1 MIYRLYR
8 SSLLTESGLDDV
20 SCTLSFPNMESH
32 LIIIEE
38 DGLRLGKALN
48 ISVMTNAYLID
59 LEASGLRVQDCIGLR
74 LIDGEYQI
82 YWTDGNRT
90 IYEHTYTADKNLA
103 ERKLK
108 EAVFRF
114 RWMKEAR
121 PGARYAV
128 KALRHV
134 SNKELVE
141 IERQIQI
148 EFARRGIHG
157 ELVNDT
163 FNERYVADFIDR
175 NFERID
181 YCDGD
186 DELDEEKAM

>member
-1 MIYRLYR
+1 MRQA
-8 SSLLTESGLDDV
+8 E
-20 SCTLSFPNMESH
+20 TLNM
-32 LIIIEE
+32 
-38 DGLRLGKALN
+38 
-48 ISVMTNAYLID
+48 SVMTNAYLID
-59 LEASGLRVQDCIGLR
+59 LEASGLCVQDCIGLR

-90 IYEHTYTADKNLA
+90 IYEHTYTADKRLA

-108 EAVFRF
+108 ESVFRF

-121 PGARYAV
+121 PGARYATKV
-128 KALRHV
+128 LRHV

-148 EFARRGIHG
+148 EFAKRGIRG
-157 ELVNDT
+157 DLSNDT
-163 FNERYVADFIDR
+163 FNERYVADFIER

-181 YCDGD
+181 YCDG
-186 DELDEEKAM
+186 EEGLDEEKAI

>member
-1 MIYRLYR
+1 
-8 SSLLTESGLDDV
+8 
-20 SCTLSFPNMESH
+20 MESH
-32 LIIIEE
+32 LIRIDEK
-38 DGLRLGKALN
+38 GLRLAETLN
-48 ISVMTNAYLID
+48 MSVMTSAYLID

-82 YWTDGNRT
+82 YWTDGDRT
-90 IYEHTYTADKNLA
+90 IYEHTYTNDKRVA

-114 RWMKEAR
+114 RWMREAR

-128 KALRHV
+128 KALRFV
-134 SNKELVE
+134 SDKELVE

-148 EFARRGIHG
+148 EFAKRGIHG
-157 ELVNDT
+157 DLVNDT
-163 FNERYVADFIDR
+163 FYERYIADFIDR

-181 YCDGD
+181 YCDGE
-186 DELDEEKAM
+186 DELDEEKAI

>member
-1 MIYRLYR
+1 
-8 SSLLTESGLDDV
+8 
-20 SCTLSFPNMESH
+20 
-32 LIIIEE
+32 
-38 DGLRLGKALN
+38 
-48 ISVMTNAYLID
+48 MTSAYLID

-74 LIDGEYQI
+74 LIDGEYQM
-82 YWTDGNRT
+82 YWTDGDRT
-90 IYEHTYTADKNLA
+90 IYEHTYTADKELA
-103 ERKLK
+103 ERRLK

-114 RWMKEAR
+114 RWIKEAR
-121 PGARYAV
+121 PGARYAT

-148 EFARRGIHG
+148 EFAKRSIHG
-157 ELVNDT
+157 ERVNDT

-181 YCDGD
+181 YCDGEE
-186 DELDEEKAM
+186 ELDEEKAI

>member
-1 MIYRLYR
+1 M
-8 SSLLTESGLDDV
+8 
-20 SCTLSFPNMESH
+20 
-32 LIIIEE
+32 
-38 DGLRLGKALN
+38 RLGKALN

-82 YWTDGNRT
+82 YWTDGDRT
-90 IYEHTYTADKNLA
+90 IYEHTYTADKELA

-114 RWMKEAR
+114 RWIKEAR

-128 KALRHV
+128 KALRFV
-134 SNKELVE
+134 SDKELAE
-141 IERQIQI
+141 IERQIQS
-148 EFARRGIHG
+148 EFAKRGIRG
-157 ELVNDT
+157 DLVNDT
-163 FNERYVADFIDR
+163 FCERYIADFIER

-181 YCDGD
+181 YCDGEE
-186 DELDEEKAM
+186 ELDEEKAM